1 MLQMTVALSTNICSA
16 EGCSPIDKN
25 FEEHLVSKLL
35 ILNSHPFGIWFLLPR
50 VCPPVLA
57 IVAAQLGGSVRVH
70 ARLPVLAAAG
80 RGGPRLAQGCFVV
93 GYLSS
98 SVYMQLLETMCK
110 LTRGSPITVALTK
123 PLTEDNFH
131 WLPRILLR
139 LGGFRSTPISITI
152 PSCVR
157 GVLLMIVSIGLM
169 STQLMRPVTE
179 LAVVSLWA
187 VSGTSFSEM
196 GTQNSLVLWIQLQVV
211 LS

>member
-1 MLQMTVALSTNICSA
+1 MTVALSTNICSA

-93 GYLSS
+93 GYLQRDLSAL
-98 SVYMQLLETMCK
+98 VFCLRYC
-110 LTRGSPITVALTK
+110 RGK
-123 PLTEDNFH
+123 GN
-131 WLPRILLR
+131 
-139 LGGFRSTPISITI
+139 
-152 PSCVR
+152 
-157 GVLLMIVSIGLM
+157 
-169 STQLMRPVTE
+169 
-179 LAVVSLWA
+179 
-187 VSGTSFSEM
+187 
-196 GTQNSLVLWIQLQVV
+196 
-211 LS
+211 